1 MIRALTQI
9 VTGMHFALHRCVRLN
24 AAGSFF
30 RVFATNGA
38 AFA

>member
-1 MIRALTQI
+1 MTAALTQI
-9 VTGMHFALHRCVRLN
+9 VTGMHFALHRCARLD

-30 RVFATNGA
+30 RLIATNGA